1 MYKYK
6 NRFQTA
12 NSKNLVSM
20 IERDYVNNSLNFL
33 ISAFFFFTFE
43 SFPNLEINTTNNLIQ
58 KPNLSTPNFIELYR
72 KILIPKFSNNSKR
85 TNEPQQFPQK
95 SSILIFILSSR
106 RVSSN
111 RLFLDT
117 QFQNSTVSDSQIW
130 N

>member
-6 NRFQTA
+6 NRFQTI
-12 NSKNLVSM
+12 NSKKSCLYDKTRLRQQFSQFPHFC
-20 IERDYVNNSLNFL
+20 I
-33 ISAFFFFTFE
+33 FFFFTFE

-85 TNEPQQFPQK
+85 TNESQQFPQK

-117 QFQNSTVSDSQIW
+117 QFQNSTVSDSQI
-130 N
+130 